1 MEDRTMFRDEGSN
14 RRDAA
19 LARLAA
25 EGDAAAFDE
34 IYSRYRRFVYSI
46 ALRMTGNLADA
57 EDLTQDSFVSVLRRI
72 GSFRG
77 EASFTTWLYRVVVNE
92 VKMHFRR
99 RKCRP
104 EDQTSDGELPE
115 RKPNPARRTDSQ
127 QVIDRLAIEEAM
139 QRLPPG
145 YRTAFELYDVE
156 RYKHKE
162 IARLLGCS
170 EGTSKSQLHKAR
182 VSLRKLLS
190 ARSHALQT

>member
-1 MEDRTMFRDEGSN
+1 MVHDEESN
-14 RRDAA
+14 RRDAE

-34 IYSRYRRFVYSI
+34 IYNRHRRVVYSI

-77 EASFTTWLYRVVVNE
+77 DALFSTWLYRVAVNQ

-99 RKCRP
+99 RKSRP
-104 EDQTSDGELPE
+104 EDQTSGELPD
-115 RKPNPARRTDSQ
+115 RGPNPARRADYQ
-127 QVIDRLAIEEAM
+127 QIIDRLTIDEAM
-139 QRLPPG
+139 RTLPRG
-145 YRTAFELYDVE
+145 YQTAFNLYDVE
-156 RYKHKE
+156 GYKHIE

-182 VSLRKLLS
+182 ITLRKLLS

>member
-1 MEDRTMFRDEGSN
+1 MVDNQKSTRS
-14 RRDAA
+14 DAV

-25 EGDAAAFDE
+25 EGDAAAFEE

-57 EDLTQDSFVSVLRRI
+57 EDLTQDSFISVLRRI

-77 EASFTTWLYRVVVNE
+77 AASFNTWLYRLVVNQ

-99 RKCRP
+99 RKSRP
-104 EDQTSDGELPE
+104 EDQPRDGELPE
-115 RKPNPARRTDSQ
+115 RELSSARRADYQ

-145 YRTAFELYDVE
+145 YRTALNLYDIE
-156 RYKHKE
+156 RYQHKE

-170 EGTSKSQLHKAR
+170 EGTSKSQLHRAR
-182 VSLRKLLS
+182 LSLRKLLS
-190 ARSHALQT
+190 ARSQALQT

>member
-1 MEDRTMFRDEGSN
+1 MFHDEESN

-99 RKCRP
+99 RKSRP

-115 RKPNPARRTDSQ
+115 RNPNPERRADSQ

-182 VSLRKLLS
+182 VNLRKLLS
-190 ARSHALQT
+190 PGSHALQVES

>member
-1 MEDRTMFRDEGSN
+1 MVDNEKSTRSDVE
-14 RRDAA
+14 

-25 EGDAAAFDE
+25 EGDSLAFDE
-34 IYSRYRRFVYSI
+34 IYSRYRRVVYSI

-57 EDLTQDSFVSVLRRI
+57 EDLTQDSFVCVLRRI

-77 EASFTTWLYRVVVNE
+77 EASFNTWLYRVAVNQ

-99 RKCRP
+99 RKSRP
-104 EDQTSDGELPE
+104 EDQTRDGELPE
-115 RKPNPARRTDSQ
+115 REPSSARRADSH

-145 YRTAFELYDVE
+145 YRTAFNLYDVE

-170 EGTSKSQLHKAR
+170 EGTSKSQLHNAR
-182 VSLRKLLS
+182 LSLRKLLS

>member
-1 MEDRTMFRDEGSN
+1 MEDRTMFANEESYRS
-14 RRDAA
+14 DAE

-25 EGDAAAFDE
+25 EGDAGAFDE
-34 IYSRYRRFVYSI
+34 IYSRYRRVAYCI

-57 EDLTQDSFVSVLRRI
+57 EDLTQDSFVLVLRRI

-77 EASFTTWLYRVVVNE
+77 EASFKTWLYRVVVNQ
-92 VKMHFRR
+92 VNMHFRR
-99 RKCRP
+99 RKSRP
-104 EDQTSDGELPE
+104 EGQTSDGELPE
-115 RKPNPARRTDSQ
+115 RKQNPARRADSQ

>member
-1 MEDRTMFRDEGSN
+1 MVDNEKLSRSDEE
-14 RRDAA
+14 

-25 EGDAAAFDE
+25 KGDAAAFEE
-34 IYSRYRRFVYSI
+34 IHSRYRSLVYSI

-57 EDLTQDSFVSVLRRI
+57 EDLTQDSFVSVLRRV
-72 GSFRG
+72 GTFRG
-77 EASFTTWLYRVVVNE
+77 EASFSTWLYRVAVNQ

-99 RKCRP
+99 RNARP

-115 RKPNPARRTDSQ
+115 LEPNPARRADSQ

-145 YRTAFELYDVE
+145 YRTAFNLYDVE

-190 ARSHALQT
+190 ARPHALQT

>member
-1 MEDRTMFRDEGSN
+1 MVDNEKSN
-14 RRDAA
+14 RSDAE
-19 LARLAA
+19 LVRLAA
-25 EGDAAAFDE
+25 EGDSLAFGE
-34 IYSRYRRFVYSI
+34 IYSRYRRVVYSI
-46 ALRMTGNLADA
+46 ALRMTRNLADA
-57 EDLTQDSFVSVLRRI
+57 EDLTHDSFVSVLRRI

-77 EASFTTWLYRVVVNE
+77 EASFNTWLYRVAVNQ

-99 RKCRP
+99 RKSRP
-104 EDQTSDGELPE
+104 EDQTRDGELPE
-115 RKPNPARRTDSQ
+115 REPSSARRADSH

-145 YRTAFELYDVE
+145 YRTAFNLYDIE

-170 EGTSKSQLHKAR
+170 EGTSKSQLHNAR
-182 VSLRKLLS
+182 LSLRKLLS

>member
-1 MEDRTMFRDEGSN
+1 MVDNEKSTRS
-14 RRDAA
+14 DAE

-34 IYSRYRRFVYSI
+34 IYSRYRTLVYSI
-46 ALRMTGNLADA
+46 ALRMTRNPADA
-57 EDLTQDSFVSVLRRI
+57 EDLSQDSFVTLLRQI

-77 EASFTTWLYRVVVNE
+77 EALFKTWLYRVVVNQ
-92 VKMHFRR
+92 VKMHFRH
-99 RKCRP
+99 RKSRL

-115 RKPNPARRTDSQ
+115 REPNPERRANSQ

-139 QRLPPG
+139 RRLPPG
-145 YRTAFELYDVE
+145 YRTAFNLYDVE
-156 RYKHKE
+156 RYKHKQ

-190 ARSHALQT
+190 ARSHAFQT

>member
-1 MEDRTMFRDEGSN
+1 MEGRAMVGNQKLTRS
-14 RRDAA
+14 DAE

-34 IYSRYRRFVYSI
+34 IYSRYRTLVYSL

-77 EASFTTWLYRVVVNE
+77 EASFSTWLYRVVVNQ
-92 VKMHFRR
+92 VNMHFRR
-99 RKCRP
+99 RKSRP
-104 EDQTSDGELPE
+104 EDQTRDGELPE
-115 RKPNPARRTDSQ
+115 REPSSAGRADSHQ
-127 QVIDRLAIEEAM
+127 LIDRLAIEEAM

-145 YRTAFELYDVE
+145 YWTAFNLYDIE

-170 EGTSKSQLHKAR
+170 EGTSKSQLHRAR
-182 VSLRKLLS
+182 HSLRNLLS

>member
-1 MEDRTMFRDEGSN
+1 MVDNEKSIRS
-14 RRDAA
+14 DAE

-34 IYSRYRRFVYSI
+34 IYSRYRTLVYSI
-46 ALRMTGNLADA
+46 ALRMTRNLADA
-57 EDLTQDSFVSVLRRI
+57 EDLTQDSFVTLLRRI

-77 EASFTTWLYRVVVNE
+77 EALFSTWLYRVVVNQ
-92 VKMHFRR
+92 VKMHFRL
-99 RKCRP
+99 RKSRP

-115 RKPNPARRTDSQ
+115 REPNPEWRADSQ
-127 QVIDRLAIEEAM
+127 QVIDRLALEQALR
-139 QRLPPG
+139 RLPPG
-145 YRTAFELYDVE
+145 YRTAFNLYDIE
-156 RYKHKE
+156 RYQHKE

-182 VSLRKLLS
+182 VSLRKMLS

>member
-1 MEDRTMFRDEGSN
+1 MVDDEKLN
-14 RRDAA
+14 RSDAE

-25 EGDAAAFDE
+25 GGEAAAFDE
-34 IYSRYRRFVYSI
+34 IYSRYRRVVYSI

-77 EASFTTWLYRVVVNE
+77 EASFNTWLYRVVVNQ

-99 RKCRP
+99 RKSRP
-104 EDQTSDGELPE
+104 EDQTSDSEFLE
-115 RKPNPARRTDSQ
+115 REPNPEWRADSQ
-127 QVIDRLAIEEAM
+127 QVIDRLALEEAM
-139 QRLPPG
+139 RRLPPG
-145 YRTAFELYDVE
+145 YRTAFNLYDVE

-170 EGTSKSQLHKAR
+170 EGTSKSQLHRAR

>member
-1 MEDRTMFRDEGSN
+1 MVDYEKVSRS
-14 RRDAA
+14 DAE

-34 IYSRYRRFVYSI
+34 IYSRYRRVLYSI
-46 ALRMTGNLADA
+46 ALRMTRNLADA
-57 EDLTQDSFVSVLRRI
+57 EDLTQDAFVSVLRRI

-77 EASFTTWLYRVVVNE
+77 EASLNTWLYRVVVNQ

-104 EDQTSDGELPE
+104 EDLTSDGELPE
-115 RKPNPARRTDSQ
+115 REPNSVRRGESER
-127 QVIDRLAIEEAM
+127 VIDRLAIEEAM
-139 QRLPPG
+139 QKLPPG
-145 YRTAFELYDVE
+145 YRTSFTLFDIE
-156 RYKHKE
+156 RYQHKE
-162 IARLLGCS
+162 VAQLLGCS

>member
-1 MEDRTMFRDEGSN
+1 MEGRAMVDNDKSTRSDTE
-14 RRDAA
+14 

-25 EGDAAAFDE
+25 EGDAAAFAE
-34 IYSRYRRFVYSI
+34 IYSRYRTLVYSI
-46 ALRMTGNLADA
+46 ALRMTRNFADA

-72 GSFRG
+72 GTFRG
-77 EASFTTWLYRVVVNE
+77 EASLSTWLYRVVVNQ
-92 VKMHFRR
+92 VNMHFRL
-99 RKCRP
+99 RKSKP

-115 RKPNPARRTDSQ
+115 REPNPQWRADSQ
-127 QVIDRLAIEEAM
+127 QVIDRLALEEAM
-139 QRLPPG
+139 RRLPPG
-145 YRTAFELYDVE
+145 YRAAFNLYDVE
-156 RYKHKE
+156 RYEHKE